1 MVAVAVAVAVEVAV
15 VVVVSTLVVSTEN
28 IVVTSAG
35 YEPSCMVHWVFGI
48 HLVTTSGPCC
58 TVQQTPGGSALVQSL
73 RPSMDVRQSVLV
85 LMKGVVPDIAIA
97 VVIAG
102 EVVEICTG
110 NVVEVSND
118 AEFKASVVVVA
129 VVVSVA
135 VVDMASIVVTSA
147 GYEPSCMVHWVFGI
161 HLVTTSGPCC
171 TVQQTPGGSAL
182 VQSLRPSM
190 DVRQSVFVLTN
201 GVVPDTTCTVVIPED
216 VVVSTVK
223 VVVVAVVVVAVFF
236 VEGIVVKFD
245 ECSGDEA

>member
-1 MVAVAVAVAVEVAV
+1 M
-15 VVVVSTLVVSTEN
+15 
-28 IVVTSAG
+28 
-35 YEPSCMVHWVFGI
+35 
-48 HLVTTSGPCC
+48 
-58 TVQQTPGGSALVQSL
+58 QQTPGGSPLVQSL
-73 RPSMDVRQSVLV
+73 RPSIDVRQSVLV
-85 LMKGVVPDIAIA
+85 LMKGVVADTTATVVGPREVVSTCVAVVGSSVVPLATVGTAA
-97 VVIAG
+97 VVIDSLSLT
-102 EVVEICTG
+102 EVTSDVADKEL
-110 NVVEVSND
+110 VVSVVD
-118 AEFKASVVVVA
+118 VVDVVVV
-129 VVVSVA
+129 VVV
-135 VVDMASIVVTSA
+135 VDVMASIVVTSA

-201 GVVPDTTCTVVIPED
+201 GVVPDTTCTVVIPKD